1 MICEHVLAA
10 SVFSAGGLFPNF
22 VTGNSNRCIFHD
34 ACFSRFDKCSNIVYN
49 TRITT
54 CGSQT
59 QAKVAQK
66 RRGNVKMPFI
76 NNYQKGW
83 ALRYIREAKAELSA
97 AQKTPYMAP
106 GLILEALRK
115 AQAAIYYS
123 LGDPPS
129 IEAIVRDAVFKRQ
142 LVKDHVLHTLVE
154 IERTV
159 QEVAQIPE
167 SDVEKAMKRADDI
180 VKVATDIVQLFT
192 GEKLD

>member
-1 MICEHVLAA
+1 MAL
-10 SVFSAGGLFPNF
+10 
-22 VTGNSNRCIFHD
+22 
-34 ACFSRFDKCSNIVYN
+34 
-49 TRITT
+49 
-54 CGSQT
+54 
-59 QAKVAQK
+59 
-66 RRGNVKMPFI
+66 I

-106 GLILEALRK
+106 GLILEAMRK

-129 IEAIVRDAVFKRQ
+129 IEAIVRGAVFKRQ
-142 LVKDHVLHTLVE
+142 LVKEPVLQTLVD

-167 SDVEKAMKRADDI
+167 SGMEEAMRQANDI
-180 VKVATDIVQLFT
+180 VRVASDIVQLFT
-192 GEKLD
+192 GERVD

>member
-1 MICEHVLAA
+1 
-10 SVFSAGGLFPNF
+10 
-22 VTGNSNRCIFHD
+22 
-34 ACFSRFDKCSNIVYN
+34 
-49 TRITT
+49 
-54 CGSQT
+54 
-59 QAKVAQK
+59 
-66 RRGNVKMPFI
+66 MPLI

-106 GLILEALRK
+106 GLILEAMRK

-129 IEAIVRDAVFKRQ
+129 IEAIVRETVFKKQ
-142 LVKDHVLHTLVE
+142 LVKEPVLQTLVE
-154 IERTV
+154 IERLV

-167 SDVEKAMKRADDI
+167 SDIDKAMKQADSI
-180 VKVATDIVQLFT
+180 VKVASEIVQLLT